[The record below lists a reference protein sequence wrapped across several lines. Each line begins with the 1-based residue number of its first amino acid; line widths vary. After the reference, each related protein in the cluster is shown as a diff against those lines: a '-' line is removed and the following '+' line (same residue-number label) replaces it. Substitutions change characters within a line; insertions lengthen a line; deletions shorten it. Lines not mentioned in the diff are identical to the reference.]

1 MRLPLIL
8 AATLAAAPALAD
20 TSRDSLDWPGRYTG
34 ALPCASCEAID
45 STLFLN
51 KDGSYRLLESYRGEK
66 DAQFTTE
73 GQVEWAAD
81 GGSITLGGDGRRY
94 RVGEGAVEMLDSDGK
109 PGGDL
114 YQLLQSDGFAGEGS
128 QLWVERDTLD
138 VNDPD
143 AAGHRHVRFLG
154 TLTLPEVAQ
163 GGHRSLVAR
172 FDIDCAGQQ
181 VDLPVVQYFEGA
193 EATGKLLHEAAD
205 NAGHP
210 APLPGGGDP
219 LALAARSYCTR

>member
-20 TSRDSLDWPGRYTG
+20 SSRDSLDWPGRYTG

-51 KDGSYRLLESYRGEK
+51 QDGSYRLLESYRGEK

-94 RVGEGAVEMLDSDGK
+94 RVGEGAVEMLDADGQ

-114 YQLLQSDGFAGEGS
+114 YRMLQSDGFAGQDM

-154 TLTLPEVAQ
+154 TMTFPAAMQ

-172 FDIDCAGQQ
+172 FDIDCAKGSY
-181 VDLPVVQYFEGA
+181 DLPVVQYYEGP

-205 NAGHP
+205 NAGHWL
-210 APLPGGGDP
+210 PLPASTDP
-219 LALAARSYCTR
+219 LAQAGARYCTE